1 MKAPYTPEGVRAL
14 STAGAQKYCE
24 FLRLFLVKYVTENG
38 GHLASNLGIVEIS
51 TALVRVMDLPRDK
64 VVYDT
69 GHQCYVHKILTGRG
83 EAFSTLRQKDGIS
96 GFPRREESEYDA
108 FGTGHSGTGLSAAL
122 GFAKAARLRGEDS
135 FAVAVIGDGSFS
147 GGMVFEAL
155 NNVSPR
161 DRLIIILNDN
171 GMSIGKSKGRLRTS
185 LNRLRTPRYYRF
197 KEEFGE
203 FLDSLPLVGDSL
215 EELAKRVKRVV
226 KRQALPTGNLFEEMG
241 LHYFGPANGND
252 LQQVEALLRE
262 AKKRN
267 GPSLIHLVTK
277 KGKGYAPAEED
288 PSRFHGLS
296 PKNGEKSEGKSFSR
310 IFGDTV
316 TDLGEKD
323 ERIVCITSAMES
335 GVGLESF
342 GEKFPQRLF
351 DTGIAEEHAMTFA
364 AGLAAAGMR
373 PCFAVYSTF
382 FQRSVDQFLHDA
394 ALQKLPVT
402 VCLDRAGITGED
414 GATHH
419 GLYDLPFL
427 LPIPG
432 IKIYAPASESE
443 LKRALEQSFSEEST
457 PSVIRY
463 PKGSPD
469 PLIAEN
475 FPLTEEI
482 EQKDYENG
490 EKDGM
495 IVVSFGRLTSACLE
509 GARRYAERGRSVS
522 VIRFSVL
529 KGFDEGKLPQFF
541 RHAKKI
547 LFVEEGMETGGFS
560 SYLISLLRKQGLL
573 EGVRLRILALN
584 ETFIPHGKARELLS
598 EHGLSAEGIEKELYE
613 LEQTGSISIS

>member
-1 MKAPYTPEGVRAL
+1 MKNPYTPEGVRAL
-14 STAGAQKYCE
+14 SLAGAKKYCE
-24 FLRLFLVKYVTENG
+24 FLRSYLIRHVTENG

-83 EAFSTLRQKDGIS
+83 DAFSTLRKKEGIS

-122 GFAKAARLRGEDS
+122 GFAKAARLKGEDS
-135 FAVAVIGDGSFS
+135 FSVAVIGDGSFS

-155 NNVSPR
+155 NNISPR
-161 DRLIIILNDN
+161 DRVIIILNDN
-171 GMSIGKSKGRLRTS
+171 GMSIGKSRGRLRAS

-203 FLDSLPLVGDSL
+203 FLDAVPFVGDSL
-215 EELAKRVKRVV
+215 ETLAKGIKRVV
-226 KRQALPTGNLFEEMG
+226 KRQALPGGNLFEEMG
-241 LHYFGPANGND
+241 LHYFGPACGND
-252 LQQVEALLRE
+252 LEQVESLLRE

-277 KGKGYAPAEED
+277 KGKGYLPAEED

-296 PKNGEKSEGKSFSR
+296 PKSEGKSGEKGFSR
-310 IFGDTV
+310 IFGDAV
-316 TDLGEKD
+316 TQLAKENEK
-323 ERIVCITSAMES
+323 IVCITSAMES
-335 GVGLESF
+335 GVGLDGF
-342 GEKFPQRLF
+342 GAAFPNRLF

-364 AGLAAAGMR
+364 AGLAAAGMK

-382 FQRSVDQFLHDA
+382 FQRAVDQFLHDA

-427 LPIPG
+427 LPVPG
-432 IKIYAPASESE
+432 IKIYAPASEQE

-469 PLIAEN
+469 PRLAEN

-482 EQKDYENG
+482 ERKDYENG

-495 IVVSFGRLTSACLE
+495 MVVCFGRLTSDCLE
-509 GARRYAERGRSVS
+509 AAQNYAAKGKSISVL
-522 VIRFSVL
+522 RFSML
-529 KGFDEGKLPQFF
+529 KGFDEAKLDTLF
-541 RHAKKI
+541 RDAKKI
-547 LFVEEGMETGGFS
+547 LFVEEGMRIGGFS
-560 SYLISLLRKQGLL
+560 EYLIALLRKRGLL
-573 EGVRLRILALN
+573 EGVSLRTLALD
-584 ETFIPHGKARELLS
+584 EEFIPHGTAKELLS
-598 EHGLSAEGIEKELYE
+598 DHSLCAAGIEKELYE
-613 LEQTGSISIS
+613 FEQTGSISL